1 MSGIISSAG
10 SKSGVIGTTELPY
23 EEGTW
28 TAVPSA
34 GSINS
39 QLQNRYTRIGGM
51 CWCSNN
57 LTDVQG
63 GFASLSGL
71 PFTTRP
77 SGTGYDVVVLSG
89 VMTNGFSF
97 PSGTGD
103 ISIYLYNNSIYLY
116 AARDNVGWANINA
129 SHMENNEDLQIAF
142 GFQCQ

>member
-1 MSGIISSAG
+1 MSGIINSAG

-28 TAVPSA
+28 TAVPNA
-34 GSINS
+34 GSIQG

-57 LTDVQG
+57 FNNIQG
-63 GFASLSGL
+63 GFGNFSGL

-77 SGTGYDVVVLSG
+77 SGTSYDVVILSG
-89 VMTNGFSF
+89 VMTNGISF

-103 ISIYLYNNSIYLY
+103 ISMYLYNMTIYLYC
-116 AARDNVGWANINA
+116 ARDNAGWLSLGE
-129 SHMENNEDLQIAF
+129 SHMENNDDMQVAF
-142 GFQCQ
+142 GYQCQ